1 MISEPKYKLLILEV
15 YKIIGAIFALF
26 IFLMI
31 VSLFIFPVKITL
43 SILGLMLMIV
53 IFILCMFAQNIKKYG
68 FKNALLLFQIK
79 TKLQIQLLD
88 SRIFVE
94 RKFLTSDETR
104 FVKVPKIK
112 IELND
117 DLKTGKIEIE
127 NSIKYSEK
135 LKVLDVSAAL
145 KNFISE
151 EQWFTKDSNKLIVRI
166 VDVEF
171 DRILRFNSMTECINY
186 WKSKKDRYNIFIDKL
201 LNIKRSSML
210 VVGKSGSGKSYFL
223 YSLLAQSVM
232 SFGFQNIWTL
242 DPKSSSLFVLG
253 KKYCPAHTG
262 SNNEEILE
270 KLENIREIV
279 LERKKELEP
288 LLSNG
293 LDKDYSDFK
302 LPAISIYFDEYAS
315 FKSWLSTQ
323 PKEKQNKANSTIN
336 LLILEGRQL
345 GCHLILAMQKSDAT
359 ILPTHLRE
367 NLLFKTTLGS
377 SGEQT
382 YITSFG
388 NEIAS
393 TIPERDREKGEGI
406 YITDSSNVAKTLRT
420 PFLNFDI
427 WQGYKEL
434 DNIIKTQKK
443 RKQL

>member
-26 IFLMI
+26 IFLLI
-31 VSLFIFPVKITL
+31 LSICLFPVKITL
-43 SILGLMLMIV
+43 SILGLMLLNV
-53 IFILCMFAQNIKKYG
+53 ILVLSSYSQNIKKYG

-135 LKVLDVSAAL
+135 LKNLDVSAAL
-145 KNFISE
+145 ENFVSE
-151 EQWFTKDSNKLIVRI
+151 EQYFTKDSNKLIIRI
-166 VDVEF
+166 VDVQF
-171 DRILRFNSMTECINY
+171 DRTLRFNSMNEFINY
-186 WKSKKDRYNIFIDKL
+186 WKSKKDRYNIFIDRN

-210 VVGKSGSGKSYFL
+210 VIGKSGSGKSYFL

-232 SFGFQNIWTL
+232 AFGFKNVWIL
-242 DPKSSSLFVLG
+242 DPKNSSLSVLG
-253 KKYCPAHTG
+253 KEYIEKQTG
-262 SNNEEILE
+262 LNNEEILE
-270 KLENIREIV
+270 KLEQIQEIV
-279 LERKKELEP
+279 LKRKEELEP

-293 LDKDYSDFK
+293 LDKDYSDFG
-302 LPAISIYFDEYAS
+302 LPAISIFFDEYAS
-315 FKSWLSTQ
+315 FKSWLATQ
-323 PKEKQNKANSTIN
+323 PKEKQNKANATIN

-367 NLLFKTTLGS
+367 NLLFKTTLGNS
-377 SGEQT
+377 ETQT
-382 YITSFG
+382 YITAFG

-406 YITDSSNVAKTLRT
+406 YITDSSNVARTLRT

-427 WQGYKEL
+427 WKGYKEL
-434 DNIIKTQKK
+434 AQKLQ
-443 RKQL
+443 KQEK